1 VIACE
6 IRLHNPAVILVII
19 GTNDNSEAHIF
30 EENMR
35 RLVTY
40 ATENGVIPILI
51 TKADRYEG
59 EENRNNLLIRQI
71 AVDYQVPLL
80 DFDLVASTLPNRG
93 LGEDGVHLTV
103 FGTGH
108 FIIVYDLIIQLTF
121 LHGAV
126 IRHNGDRTWF
136 VYIRD
141 AIFGYCGTLHQ
152 LFPFSVNTYF
162 VPIGKGCSTGK

>member
-1 VIACE
+1 
-6 IRLHNPAVILVII
+6 
-19 GTNDNSEAHIF
+19 
-30 EENMR
+30 MR

-93 LGEDGVHLTV
+93 LGEDGVHLTSSV
-103 FGTGH
+103 AGNFRLPEALEIGYGTHNLLVLLGLHALWQEVILPATAESLFGE
-108 FIIVYDLIIQLTF
+108 
-121 LHGAV
+121 
-126 IRHNGDRTWF
+126 
-136 VYIRD
+136 
-141 AIFGYCGTLHQ
+141 FGN
-152 LFPFSVNTYF
+152 S
-162 VPIGKGCSTGK
+162 